1 MTENESKS
9 LDTDQLIG
17 DLSMRSAIVLAGG
30 GSTRM
35 SSDKGLRKLGSEP
48 LTTHV
53 VSRLSDLVDEVLL
66 VVGSEAQRA
75 LYSGVVGEEAK
86 ILVDLYGD
94 GSPLVGALTGF
105 MRARGGYALVT
116 GCDMPF
122 ISREAVRLLFDEAEG
137 IDGAVFQWP
146 NGWVEPLLAVYRVE
160 PSRKVAEELYRA
172 GNLRLRMI
180 LLELPKVKMIPI
192 EALERID
199 PELLTLHD
207 VDDENSLREAEKI
220 LRKQNVEL
228 ISSRDRDFES

>member
-1 MTENESKS
+1 
-9 LDTDQLIG
+9 
-17 DLSMRSAIVLAGG
+17 MRSAIILAGG

-35 SSDKGLRKLGSEP
+35 RSDKGLRKLVGEP
-48 LTTHV
+48 LVMHV
-53 VSRLSDLVDEVLL
+53 VRRLSELVDEVFL
-66 VVGSEAQRA
+66 VLGSEAQRA
-75 LYSGVVGEEAK
+75 LYLRAIGKEAE

-105 MRARGGYALVT
+105 MRARGEYALVT

-137 IDGAVFQWP
+137 FDGAVFQWP

-160 PSRKVAEELYRA
+160 PSLRVAEELYRA

-192 EALERID
+192 ETLKGID
-199 PELLTLHD
+199 PKLLALHD
-207 VDDENSLREAEKI
+207 VDDESSFGEAENI
-220 LRKQNVEL
+220 LRKQNVERTA
-228 ISSRDRDFES
+228 SRDRDFDS

>member
-1 MTENESKS
+1 
-9 LDTDQLIG
+9 
-17 DLSMRSAIVLAGG
+17 MRSAIVLAGG

-35 SSDKGLRKLGSEP
+35 RSDKGLSELGGEP
-48 LTTHV
+48 LATHV
-53 VSRLSDLVDEVLL
+53 VRQLSDLVDEVFL
-66 VVGSEAQRA
+66 VVGSEAQRM
-75 LYSGVVGEEAK
+75 LYSGAMSGEAE

-105 MRARGGYALVT
+105 TRARGGYALVT

-122 ISREAVRLLFDEAEG
+122 ISREAIRLLFNEAEG
-137 IDGAVFQWP
+137 LDGAVFQWP

-160 PSRKVAEELYRA
+160 PSLRVAEELYRA

-192 EALERID
+192 EALKGID

-207 VDDENSLREAEKI
+207 VDDENSLREAEII
-220 LRKQNVEL
+220 LRKQNMEQ
-228 ISSRDRDFES
+228 IGSRDGDSDF

>member
-1 MTENESKS
+1 MKK
-9 LDTDQLIG
+9 
-17 DLSMRSAIVLAGG
+17 
-30 GSTRM
+30 
-35 SSDKGLRKLGSEP
+35 DKGLVELEREP
-48 LTTHV
+48 LVMHV
-53 VSRLSDLVDEVLL
+53 IRRVSGLVDEVLL
-66 VVGSEAQRA
+66 VVGSEAQRV
-75 LYSGVVGEEAK
+75 LYSGAMSGEAE

-105 MRARGGYALVT
+105 MRARGEYAFIT

-122 ISREAVRLLFDEAEG
+122 ISQEAVHLLFDEAEDL
-137 IDGAVFQWP
+137 DGAVFQWP

-160 PSRKVAEELYRA
+160 PSLRAAEELYRT